1 MITKEDLIFRLAYRK
16 FKKEL
21 KKQSPHVENLSK
33 KEALTIRRASEKL
46 NKKFKK
52 TRSSDEVYKWMKKDK
67 EGKKA
72 LLGFHEEANKHFGE
86 EDYTIFDWSKF
97 IGKSKMHEKIMYL
110 HRQKLNTDFRF
121 NKDINELNNAWI
133 YDIRMFGENIDD
145 IFEEIDKELKGEK
158 L

>member
-21 KKQSPHVENLSK
+21 KKQSPHVEIYEKAFK
-33 KEALTIRRASEKL
+33 KL
-46 NKKFKK
+46 KK

-86 EDYTIFDWSKF
+86 E
-97 IGKSKMHEKIMYL
+97 L
-110 HRQKLNTDFRF
+110 HN
-121 NKDINELNNAWI
+121 
-133 YDIRMFGENIDD
+133 
-145 IFEEIDKELKGEK
+145 
-158 L
+158 

>member
-1 MITKEDLIFRLAYRK
+1 MSKKDDLIYELAYRK
-16 FKKEL
+16 AKKEL
-21 KKQSPHVENLSK
+21 KKQSPHVEIYEKAFK
-33 KEALTIRRASEKL
+33 KL
-46 NKKFKK
+46 KK
-52 TRSSDEVYKWMKKDK
+52 TRSSDEVYKWMIKDK

-86 EDYTIFDWSKF
+86 EDFTIFDWAKF
-97 IGKSKMHEKIMYL
+97 IAKSKTHEKIMYL